1 MLRARIPTEGGKPS
15 LSQCPADRLEVE
27 ADSAPLTGGYGDAS
41 RARHVVDCIEGV
53 ADFGGELLRGQQA
66 SSRGGGGHGREA
78 GCQRRL
84 ERRQLD
90 EHGRHLL
97 HGEGAHLLYGR
108 ERQRSSP
115 LPERTRAHE
124 RRVSPAPFEI
134 ASSQFAMAAG
144 PGRPG
149 ALLGWCL
156 IFDLLTSYELLSAP
170 HPCSKTA

>member
-15 LSQCPADRLEVE
+15 CSQRPADRLEVE

-41 RARHVVDCIEGV
+41 RARHVVHRIEGV
-53 ADFGGELLRGQQA
+53 ADFGGKLLRGQQA
-66 SSRGGGGHGREA
+66 SGRGGGVLHGREA

-97 HGEGAHLLYGR
+97 HGDGGHLLYGR
-108 ERQRSSP
+108 ERQGSSP

-149 ALLGWCL
+149 AWMLNSILMSGYW
-156 IFDLLTSYELLSAP
+156 TSYD
-170 HPCSKTA
+170 

>member
-1 MLRARIPTEGGKPS
+1 
-15 LSQCPADRLEVE
+15 
-27 ADSAPLTGGYGDAS
+27 
-41 RARHVVDCIEGV
+41 
-53 ADFGGELLRGQQA
+53 
-66 SSRGGGGHGREA
+66 
-78 GCQRRL
+78 
-84 ERRQLD
+84 
-90 EHGRHLL
+90 RHLL
-97 HGEGAHLLYGR
+97 HGDGGHLLYGR
-108 ERQRSSP
+108 ERQGSSP

-170 HPCSKTA
+170 HPCSKTAAQTQSYQSSLGITTAFYFAISRIAQNPEAHGLRTEDRTGASQTPVAGSAGPPRRCAPAADT